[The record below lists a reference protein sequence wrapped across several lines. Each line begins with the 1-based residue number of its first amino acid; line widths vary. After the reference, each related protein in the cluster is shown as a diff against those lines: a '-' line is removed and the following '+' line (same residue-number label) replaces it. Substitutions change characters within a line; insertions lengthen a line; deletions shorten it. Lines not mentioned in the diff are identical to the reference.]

1 MRYLLLIFCV
11 IFLSS
16 CRSVKTSKDKTSEQK
31 SEMEVVTEQSHTAQ
45 NNNVQTTQSE
55 QTTQYT
61 DEVEIVP
68 INENKPIEIK
78 DNAGK
83 ITTIKGGK
91 VKIVKSKKD
100 TVKNLSISDKSTF
113 DQSTEIKVIR
123 EAQSNTKTQ
132 SNQVEKIPH
141 KTPLFWRLWWLWLII
156 AAIIYLRIKNI
167 IKL

>member
-1 MRYLLLIFCV
+1 MRYLIIFFCV
-11 IFLSS
+11 IFLIS
-16 CRSVKTSKDKTSEQK
+16 CRSVKISKDKSSEQK
-31 SEMEVVTEQSHTAQ
+31 SETEIITAQSNTAQ
-45 NNNVQTTQSE
+45 NNDIQTTQSE

-68 INENKPIEIK
+68 VNENKPIEIK

-83 ITTIKGGK
+83 VTTITGGK
-91 VKIVKSKKD
+91 VRIVKSKKD

-113 DQSTEIKVIR
+113 NQSTEIKAIR
-123 EAQSNTKTQ
+123 EAQSNTTTQ
-132 SNQVEKIPH
+132 SKQVEKIPH

-156 AAIIYLRIKNI
+156 AVLIYLRIKNI